1 MLPFCPWR
9 RDAHGPAQTPGH
21 ASLPGHV
28 IRALANATR
37 LPHTR
42 QMDEEPITV
51 TVVLNLSGG
60 RRSLMSLNVVI
71 TAAEANLTAAVPGR
85 FIGDARPVI
94 AGSIAPQELT
104 WSLFRRNV
112 CNSFRVNGVGMAPT
126 LWAQ

>member
-1 MLPFCPWR
+1 MGPHKRPVTHPCPATSSEPSQTHPAA
-9 RDAHGPAQTPGH
+9 AHSPNGRGADHGHCSAQSFWWPA
-21 ASLPGHV
+21 
-28 IRALANATR
+28 
-37 LPHTR
+37 
-42 QMDEEPITV
+42 ITHE
-51 TVVLNLSGG
+51 SY
-60 RRSLMSLNVVI
+60 VVI